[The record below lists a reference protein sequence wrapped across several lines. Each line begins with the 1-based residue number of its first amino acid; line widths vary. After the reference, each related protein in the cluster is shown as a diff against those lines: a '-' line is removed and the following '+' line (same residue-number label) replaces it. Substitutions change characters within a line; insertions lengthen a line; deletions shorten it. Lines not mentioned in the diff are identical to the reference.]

1 MAKELKTLT
10 GKFVHNDLGHGYRTG
25 QIVYVTHSF
34 VLVQFDAMGGSDA
47 IMPMELVRLED
58 MSEPGRW
65 RLFNAREDM
74 ENWIARLAEPE
85 ADRRNARGQMN

>member
-10 GKFVHNDLGHGYRTG
+10 GKFVHHDVGDGYRTG
-25 QIVYVTHSF
+25 QIVYVIQSF

-65 RLFNAREDM
+65 RLFNSREDM

-85 ADRRNARGQMN
+85 ADRRNAQRRVN